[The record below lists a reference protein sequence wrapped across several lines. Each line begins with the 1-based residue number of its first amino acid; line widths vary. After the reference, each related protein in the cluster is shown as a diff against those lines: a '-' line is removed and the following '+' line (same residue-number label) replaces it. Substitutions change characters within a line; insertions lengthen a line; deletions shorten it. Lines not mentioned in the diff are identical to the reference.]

1 MSRTARRALSALT
14 ATVLLAGLMVGT
26 PSAVSAGVVE
36 PSPQYVAVEGRAY
49 SGAHAVD
56 CNSTTFKADSDDDN
70 EEAESAVAAAAGGA
84 VYFCAGNYFFTGAVN
99 PGDSEL
105 VGAGAASTSISGS
118 EMTRMFVTL
127 GNIVLSGL
135 TLRDGRSTGYGGGAI
150 LANGDVT
157 VNDAVFTD
165 NFSDSGGG
173 AIAAQGAV
181 TVTDSVFTGNSTTDR
196 GGAIG
201 SYGYV
206 TVISSSFTNND
217 SIADE
222 NCVGGGGAIAAE
234 DDVYVDEGST
244 FTGNTATLGEATE
257 YGDCDNADIYG
268 GRGGAILTGEFGL
281 IYDSTFSGN
290 AATFGGGAI
299 YALGVGLL
307 PTRDLNGV
315 IDGSTFI
322 NNTAFGTWDN
332 NIGIAGN
339 AVYQQYDDLHI
350 SGSTF
355 SSNTGLGSAVQV
367 EGQLIG
373 EDTII
378 GGAVVVTDSDF
389 SGNTGV
395 YGGAIGATYV
405 SVSGSTFSRN
415 SAEWSGGAIT
425 AVNAEIDRSTFAGNS
440 SLRGG
445 AVFYCGESF
454 ITNSSFTRNVAQK
467 VGISW
472 FGPAELSGLGGAVAG
487 YGGTL
492 ALTANRFTAN
502 QATFAGGAVW
512 FEGVAVDSLA
522 VMSRNSFTGNRA
534 GSTGGAVG
542 YNLLAQP
549 VPSRRQL
556 MVAQGHNRFSGN
568 RGGRGALF
576 GGYALQFVP

>member
-1 MSRTARRALSALT
+1 MSRIYRRALSALT
-14 ATVLLAGLMVGT
+14 ATVLLAGLMVET
-26 PSAVSAGVVE
+26 PSAVSAGAVE
-36 PSPQYVAVEGRAY
+36 PSPQYVAVEGKTY

-70 EEAESAVAAAAGGA
+70 EEAESAVAAAAGDT
-84 VYFCAGNYFFTGAVN
+84 VYFCAGNYFFTDAVN

-173 AIAAQGAV
+173 AIAAEGAV

-206 TVISSSFTNND
+206 TVISSRFTNNS

-244 FTGNTATLGEATE
+244 FTGNTATLGEVTE
-257 YGDCDNADIYG
+257 RGDCDNADIYG

-281 IYDSTFSGN
+281 IYDSRFSGN
-290 AATFGGGAI
+290 SAPFGGGAI
-299 YALGVGLL
+299 YALGAGFL

-315 IDGSTFI
+315 IEGSTFV
-322 NNTAFGTWDN
+322 NNTMLSTFTD
-332 NIGIAGN
+332 NIGFDGGN
-339 AVYQQYDDLHI
+339 AVYQRSDDLHI
-350 SGSTF
+350 SE
-355 SSNTGLGSAVQV
+355 SSFLNNTGLGSAVQV
-367 EGQLIG
+367 VG
-373 EDTII
+373 DYI
-378 GGAVVVTDSDF
+378 GGAAVVTDSTF
-389 SGNTGV
+389 SGNTGI
-395 YGGAIGATYV
+395 YGGAIGAVYV
-405 SVSGSTFSRN
+405 SVSGSTFNRN

-454 ITNSSFTRNVAQK
+454 ITNSSFTQNVAER
-467 VGISW
+467 VSNSRV
-472 FGPAELSGLGGAVAG
+472 GPAELSGLGGAVAG

-492 ALTANRFTAN
+492 SLTSNTFTSNRADL
-502 QATFAGGAVW
+502 AGGAVW
-512 FEGVAVDSLA
+512 LEDNAGESLA
-522 VMSRNSFTGNRA
+522 VMSKNRFTRNQA
-534 GSTGGAVG
+534 GSIGGAVG
-542 YNLLAQP
+542 YALNTGS
-549 VPSRRQL
+549 VPSRSELRAAQRQ
-556 MVAQGHNRFSGN
+556 NRFSGN

-576 GGYALQFVP
+576 GGFVVPDFR